1 MNRPIVIVNPIS
13 SGVELAPAF
22 KARGIPA
29 IAVIFKYLDR
39 IGFGMEIQTS
49 DFIEIIP
56 DQPNLIEILRKYD
69 PIAIIPGTESG
80 VPLAEQLTNILTPQ
94 FSNDPKKSLNR
105 LHKALMQ
112 KALEEAGVPF
122 IKTLN
127 TSSEH
132 EVEAWIKANELVD
145 SPLII
150 KPPIS
155 SGSDNV
161 FHIPAKGDWRNA
173 FNRVLTDP
181 SRITGN
187 MSETVVVQEQAI
199 GTEFAVGTVS
209 ANGKHYLAHLIQYNK
224 RSANGRDTLFDYVE
238 FVPYNEEI
246 HGALFDYTQKALDA
260 FGIHWGAAHTEIMLT
275 KKGPLLIESGARMCG
290 GPVVGFAREASGSS
304 QADKL
309 VEVYADG
316 DVLTKE
322 YGFKKSVVPVFLKA
336 PATGSISNVDALAE
350 VSKLQTLF
358 RKYIWVKN
366 GDFVTQTVDYLTSI
380 GIIALSGDRDLIA
393 SDYKKI
399 RDLESKLVVHE
410 S

>member
-1 MNRPIVIVNPIS
+1 
-13 SGVELAPAF
+13 
-22 KARGIPA
+22 
-29 IAVIFKYLDR
+29 
-39 IGFGMEIQTS
+39 
-49 DFIEIIP
+49 
-56 DQPNLIEILRKYD
+56 
-69 PIAIIPGTESG
+69 
-80 VPLAEQLTNILTPQ
+80 
-94 FSNDPKKSLNR
+94 
-105 LHKALMQ
+105 
-112 KALEEAGVPF
+112 
-122 IKTLN
+122 
-127 TSSEH
+127 
-132 EVEAWIKANELVD
+132 
-145 SPLII
+145 
-150 KPPIS
+150 
-155 SGSDNV
+155 
-161 FHIPAKGDWRNA
+161 
-173 FNRVLTDP
+173 
-181 SRITGN
+181 
-187 MSETVVVQEQAI
+187 
-199 GTEFAVGTVS
+199 
-209 ANGKHYLAHLIQYNK
+209 
-224 RSANGRDTLFDYVE
+224 
-238 FVPYNEEI
+238 
-246 HGALFDYTQKALDA
+246 
-260 FGIHWGAAHTEIMLT
+260 
-275 KKGPLLIESGARMCG
+275 MCG